1 MGYTA
6 QGHNRPTRHVA
17 DWNAHPIAT
26 LADRGS
32 HYTGPISGRVMVK
45 VEPFSGI
52 EVTEMAPPMDSA
64 IALQILRPKPLL
76 PKASAFFVC
85 DLSA

>member
-17 DWNAHPIAT
+17 DWNAQPIAN
-26 LADRGS
+26 LVDRDLPHTGS
-32 HYTGPISGRVMVK
+32 ISGRVMVK

-64 IALQILRPKPLL
+64 IALQMLRPKPLT